1 MRDEKNRD
9 RWGRMASHPRH
20 VGAPEAISD
29 PSEALSALGS
39 PPSTLRPLLS
49 ALLTFQDSYHG

>member
-29 PSEALSALGS
+29 PNDALS
-39 PPSTLRPLLS
+39 TFRPLLS
-49 ALLTFQDSYHG
+49 ALLTFQDSHHG